1 MMSHV
6 FNLLFA
12 WLPAPLALVCAGV
25 VALFFIF
32 TGLHLVRFILDLI
45 PFL

>member
-1 MMSHV
+1 MLGQV
-6 FNLLFA
+6 FVLLFA
-12 WLPAPLALVCAGV
+12 WLPLPLALISSGV

-32 TGLHLVRFILDLI
+32 VGLHLARFILDLI